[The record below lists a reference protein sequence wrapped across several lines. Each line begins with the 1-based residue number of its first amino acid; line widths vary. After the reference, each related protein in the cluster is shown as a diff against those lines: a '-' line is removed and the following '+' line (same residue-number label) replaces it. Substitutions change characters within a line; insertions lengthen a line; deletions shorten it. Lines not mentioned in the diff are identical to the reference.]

1 MNGFRDSAMVP
12 YVAGSAGED
21 GPPPEDSPLRPIV
34 DPLSQPDDEP
44 ESAYLARLV
53 ARDERAFSKLVRLYE
68 RRIYVLVCRMIGKPE
83 DAKEITQE
91 VFIRVFKHIHEF
103 RGDSKL
109 STWIYRIAINVTKNR
124 MAYSRVR
131 KESKQREYEEIQ
143 ERLDGGTQA
152 GVVVASIP
160 RPDEATSSRQMIG
173 IVQAAMAR
181 IDVVYREA
189 LILRDVEELSYEEIA
204 VILEINEGTVK
215 SRIFRARG
223 ILKEIL
229 EKELGPNGG
238 LRGDVPEK
246 RK

>member
-1 MNGFRDSAMVP
+1 
-12 YVAGSAGED
+12 
-21 GPPPEDSPLRPIV
+21 
-34 DPLSQPDDEP
+34 
-44 ESAYLARLV
+44 
-53 ARDERAFSKLVRLYE
+53 
-68 RRIYVLVCRMIGKPE
+68 
-83 DAKEITQE
+83 
-91 VFIRVFKHIHEF
+91 
-103 RGDSKL
+103 
-109 STWIYRIAINVTKNR
+109 